1 MTAKEILSLAKA
13 KLVLNHPFF
22 ASLVLGMNIEEKDAE
37 FFAFAPS
44 PTMATD
50 GKNIY
55 YFKEFVESLTVNQVV
70 GVLAHEGCHVGF
82 LHHTRRQSRNVTVW
96 NIACVRGDSLIS
108 MADGSYKEIVNIKK
122 GEEILGELEGKIIKS
137 KVLTTLSK
145 LDYIME
151 VCFQG
156 GYKLYCTP
164 THKLLTER
172 GYIEAEKL
180 QEGEGAYLDRRAEE
194 LYSTKLNNND
204 NSRNGKDFGSRIPSS
219 GCFSLYQRTLFS
231 KKNCEERKFKT
242 SRLFRNRPCLFSR
255 NNRWRRNNNNSKEVF
270 NKTWKKFL
278 QTLYFNLKYF
288 IHTTRIFNEVWFL
301 CNSSEK
307 QLQTALVENRY
318 QWVSNNRL
326 TSEVTSIPYYQE
338 RESRINNKVYLS
350 SLRAETQRQAN
361 YRNGGYTPKDK
372 RIKYE
377 RIVSIRR
384 LEEKE
389 SVFDLTTT
397 SHSYIANGVI
407 CHNCDASINPILKDS
422 GFELPDDCIMGPPN
436 CYAEAEYARLYKEM
450 KGGKGGKGNGKKY
463 KAWGEVIDPSGKDGG
478 KATREEIQAAE
489 QEAKIKIVQALE
501 QSKNRGN
508 VPAGIARLVQEI
520 LEPKVDWKQLLR
532 NLIDQVARNDYNW
545 QTPNRRFIHSGI
557 YVPGIKSREL
567 GTVVVAE
574 DTSGSVGQKA
584 LDQFNSELTS
594 IVEEFDTNV
603 WLLPTDVKV
612 HNPQEFTRHDLP
624 LKAKI
629 CGGGGTSFRHPFEWV
644 SEQEIGPTVMIYLTD
659 GWCDEFPKFTPDYP
673 VIWVV
678 TENKSL
684 KVPFGDLIF
693 MELNENNGR

>member
-96 NIACVRGDSLIS
+96 NIA
-108 MADGSYKEIVNIKK
+108 A
-122 GEEILGELEGKIIKS
+122 
-137 KVLTTLSK
+137 
-145 LDYIME
+145 
-151 VCFQG
+151 
-156 GYKLYCTP
+156 
-164 THKLLTER
+164 
-172 GYIEAEKL
+172 
-180 QEGEGAYLDRRAEE
+180 
-194 LYSTKLNNND
+194 
-204 NSRNGKDFGSRIPSS
+204 
-219 GCFSLYQRTLFS
+219 
-231 KKNCEERKFKT
+231 
-242 SRLFRNRPCLFSR
+242 
-255 NNRWRRNNNNSKEVF
+255 
-270 NKTWKKFL
+270 
-278 QTLYFNLKYF
+278 
-288 IHTTRIFNEVWFL
+288 
-301 CNSSEK
+301 
-307 QLQTALVENRY
+307 
-318 QWVSNNRL
+318 
-326 TSEVTSIPYYQE
+326 
-338 RESRINNKVYLS
+338 
-350 SLRAETQRQAN
+350 
-361 YRNGGYTPKDK
+361 
-372 RIKYE
+372 
-377 RIVSIRR
+377 
-384 LEEKE
+384 
-389 SVFDLTTT
+389 
-397 SHSYIANGVI
+397 
-407 CHNCDASINPILKDS
+407 DASINPILKDS

-450 KGGKGGKGNGKKY
+450 KGGNGGKGNGKKY

-644 SEQEIGPTVMIYLTD
+644 NEQEISPTVMIYLTD

-684 KVPFGDLIF
+684 NVPWGDLIF
-693 MELNENNGR
+693 MDLTYNNGR